1 MNEEWLNNLRNKI
14 EQHTEPAPEGLW
26 EDIEHELFPEEKK
39 RFVFLKPDIAKAEE
53 SGHGFRIYI
62 KTVVRVASVIILVLF
77 TKNIV
82 THTVIPI
89 ANTIIIPK
97 NQSTE
102 NEESV
107 KSISISKTHHLAK
120 KSEEIKNS
128 ETQVFEKDENPL
140 SSDLA
145 FLEARIKLRENSS
158 DIEFP
163 KITLPTT
170 GNDEIAFEESTSAT
184 KKRFTA
190 SILTGQISSG
200 SAQQH
205 TGFTSMTAK
214 PMETQSII
222 EENTFSAILARNS
235 SETVYT
241 DIKHKSPV
249 TVGISVLYQ
258 LTPKLSLGSGLTYT
272 KLVSE
277 LQAGNESDYIRSR
290 QTLNFIGIP
299 VHLNYLIFESKRLAT
314 YVSSGAAFDKNIGGN
329 MVTQYTLNPISED
342 GPKEKL
348 TDKTIQVSVN
358 ALVGVQYKINSQLGI
373 YLEPG
378 VNYYFQNQSEHS
390 TLFKEKPFM
399 VNTRMGLRFTL
410 NK

>member
-39 RFVFLKPDIAKAEE
+39 RFVFLKPDMAKAEE
-53 SGHGFRIYI
+53 SDRGFKIYL
-62 KTVVRVASVIILVLF
+62 KAFLRVASVILLVLF

-82 THTVIPI
+82 TQTVSPVTNNLVIPKKEF
-89 ANTIIIPK
+89 AEN
-97 NQSTE
+97 NENVQSLLITE
-102 NEESV
+102 NKKPVAKTIENQPIEVPISPEEN
-107 KSISISKTHHLAK
+107 K
-120 KSEEIKNS
+120 
-128 ETQVFEKDENPL
+128 L
-140 SSDLA
+140 SSDVAL
-145 FLEARIKLRENSS
+145 LENKIEWREENT

-163 KITLPTT
+163 KM
-170 GNDEIAFEESTSAT
+170 AFPKNESSEVAFQENTFPT

-205 TGFTSMTAK
+205 SGFTSMTAK
-214 PMETQSII
+214 PMEAHTII

-235 SETVYT
+235 SETAYT

-258 LTPKLSLGSGLTYT
+258 LTSKLSLGSGLTYT

-277 LQAGNESDYIRSR
+277 LQAGNESDYIRTR
-290 QTLNFIGIP
+290 QTLNYIGIP

-314 YVSSGAAFDKNIGGN
+314 YASSGASFDKSIGGN
-329 MVTQYTLNPISED
+329 RTTQYTLNPISED

-348 TDKTIQVSVN
+348 TDKTVQISVN
-358 ALVGVQYKINSQLGI
+358 ALLGVQYKINSQLGI

-390 TLFKEKPFM
+390 TLFKEKPLM

>member
-1 MNEEWLNNLRNKI
+1 MNEDWLNNLRNKI

-39 RFVFLKPDIAKAEE
+39 RFVFLKPNIAKAEE
-53 SGHGFRIYI
+53 SVNGFKIYI
-62 KTVVRVASVIILVLF
+62 KTVLRVASVILLVLF

-82 THTVIPI
+82 THTVTPI

-107 KSISISKTHHLAK
+107 KSISIPKTNHIAQ
-120 KSEEIKNS
+120 KSENS
-128 ETQVFEKDENPL
+128 ETLVFEKEEKPL

-145 FLEARIKLRENSS
+145 LLEARIKLRENSS

-163 KITLPTT
+163 EITFPMI
-170 GNDEIAFEESTSAT
+170 GSDEIAFEESTSAT

-200 SAQQH
+200 YAQQH

-299 VHLNYLIFESKRLAT
+299 VHVNYLIFESKRLAT
-314 YVSSGAAFDKNIGGN
+314 YVSSGAAFDKNIGGS

-358 ALVGVQYKINSQLGI
+358 ALVGIQYKINSQLGI